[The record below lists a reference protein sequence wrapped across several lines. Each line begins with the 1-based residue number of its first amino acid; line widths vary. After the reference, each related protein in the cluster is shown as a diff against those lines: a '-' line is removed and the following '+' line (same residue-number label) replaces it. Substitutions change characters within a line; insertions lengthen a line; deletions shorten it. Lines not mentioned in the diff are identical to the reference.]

1 MVIVRWGKGAA
12 AYSTASAEDVDAQL
26 GNARQWVTRRTMGY
40 IANITKRN
48 RDGAFSGWIRLLADE
63 SVWIHF
69 HSKNFAFKYADE
81 LHALDE
87 DKMIGDITVSFY
99 VDVNIHSSSSW
110 TGGAQACAVGIM
122 PDPEIVWQEDDPDP
136 EGKQVT
142 MSEAWWH
149 FKDMQERHKL
159 KKRKMQ

>member
-1 MVIVRWGKGAA
+1 MVIVRWGKGARG
-12 AYSTASAEDVDAQL
+12 YSNASAEDVDAEL
-26 GNARQWVTRRTMGY
+26 GNARKWVTRRTMGY
-40 IANITKRN
+40 IANISKRN

-87 DKMIGDITVSFY
+87 DEMIGMISVSFY
-99 VDVNIHSSSSW
+99 VDVNIHRSSSW
-110 TGGAQACAVGIM
+110 AGAAQCCAVGIM
-122 PDPEIVWQEDDPDP
+122 PDPEIMWQEDGEEI

-142 MSEAWWH
+142 SSPAWWYV
-149 FKDMQERHKL
+149 KDLQKRNKL
-159 KKRKMQ
+159 KKRKMT

>member
-12 AYSTASAEDVDAQL
+12 GYSTASAEDVDAQL

-87 DKMIGDITVSFY
+87 DKMIGDITVSFF

-110 TGGAQACAVGIM
+110 AGGSQCCAVCIM
-122 PDPEIVWQEDDPDP
+122 PDPEIMWEEDGEEI

-142 MSEAWWH
+142 SSPAWWRA
-149 FKDMQERHKL
+149 KDMQKRNKQ